1 MSDTR
6 SQAAMHADDD
16 SHPPLHLTASRREE
30 LLQGIA
36 TLAHEAGEA
45 IMAVYRS
52 GDAGAT
58 RKADDSPLTLA
69 DLASHRTIVA
79 GLKELTPDLPILS
92 EEAADIPYAER
103 RLWTRYWLV
112 DPLDGTKEFI
122 KHNGEF
128 TVNIALIE
136 NGKPVAGVVYA
147 PVLDVCYYAAHGA
160 GAFVQRGKS
169 GARPIRVKP
178 HVAGKTIKVVAS
190 RSHSDA
196 RTEAMLE
203 RLGAHESVSMGS
215 SLKFCLVAEGE
226 AHVYPRLGPTMEWD
240 TAAAHAIVNE
250 AGGTVCDSAVQELR
264 YNKAD
269 LHNPE
274 FFVLPSE
281 DEAMLALLN
290 IRRSGTTTESSLPL
304 EH

>member
-1 MSDTR
+1 M
-6 SQAAMHADDD
+6 
-16 SHPPLHLTASRREE
+16 TAKLPKE
-30 LLQGIA
+30 LLPVIVA
-36 TLAHEAGEA
+36 LAHKAGEA

-103 RLWTRYWLV
+103 KLWTHYWLV

-122 KHNGEF
+122 KRNGEF
-128 TVNIALIE
+128 TVNIALVE
-136 NGKPVAGVVYA
+136 NGEPVIGVVYA
-147 PVLDVCYYAAHGA
+147 PALDVCYYAARGS

-169 GARPIRVKP
+169 AARPIKVKP

-196 RTEAMLE
+196 RTEALLE
-203 RLGAHESVSMGS
+203 QLGAYESVSMGS

-226 AHVYPRLGPTMEWD
+226 AHLYPRLGPTMEWD

-250 AGGTVCDSAVQELR
+250 AGGAVCDSAGQELR
-264 YNKAD
+264 YNKVD

-274 FFVLPSE
+274 FFVLPAD
-281 DEAMLALLN
+281 DEAMLALLK
-290 IRRSGTTTESSLPL
+290 IHRSERRLVSSIMELGASAK
-304 EH
+304 